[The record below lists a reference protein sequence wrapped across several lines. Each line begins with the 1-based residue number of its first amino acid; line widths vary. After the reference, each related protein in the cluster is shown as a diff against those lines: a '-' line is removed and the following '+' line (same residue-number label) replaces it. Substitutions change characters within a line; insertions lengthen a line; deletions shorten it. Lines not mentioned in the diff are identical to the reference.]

1 MKHTMID
8 CYGANEH
15 QLDDMKLINQL
26 LTDAVF
32 NLGLDP
38 ICPPMIIPYYY
49 GKVRE
54 DIGISAYILL
64 EGGHMTIHT
73 FPIRECYFVDCFTTK
88 DFDENQLV
96 EYLMKVLPYKQDKSF
111 VNTTTRRPGVMDVV
125 PYDASIDFGPHLMA
139 EINREN
145 DITMNDM
152 FDFLEN
158 IAYDI
163 NMDPITRAQVVKS
176 TLDNPKYL
184 SGIIVIAQSH
194 ISLHYEY
201 ETKKV
206 YIDIFS
212 CMPFDYSI
220 VCNLVAK
227 LGTIVQQEL
236 TARGSKHIYK
246 VKSNA
251 QKDELLANTKWQKVV
266 RKKVE

>member
-26 LTDAVF
+26 LNDAVY

-38 ICPPMIIPYYY
+38 ICPPSIIPYYY

-88 DFDENQLV
+88 DFDENMLV
-96 EYLMKVLPYKQDKSF
+96 NYFMSVLPFKKDISF
-111 VNTTTRRPGVMDVV
+111 INTTDRMNFENEII
-125 PYDASIDFGPHLMA
+125 PYDPSLDFGPHLMA
-139 EINREN
+139 EIKRSEEIKM
-145 DITMNDM
+145 DEM

-163 NMDPITRAQVVKS
+163 NMDPITRAQVIKS
-176 TLDNPKYL
+176 TTVNPKFL

-201 ETKKV
+201 ATKTI
-206 YIDIFS
+206 YMDIFS
-212 CMPFDYSI
+212 CMAFDYSV
-220 VCNLVAK
+220 VCGILEQ
-227 LGTIVQQEL
+227 LGNVVQKEL
-236 TARGSKHIYK
+236 IARGSKHIYK
-246 VKSNA
+246 VKSNV
-251 QKDELLANTKWQKVV
+251 QKDELIANTKWQKVV
-266 RKKVE
+266 RSK